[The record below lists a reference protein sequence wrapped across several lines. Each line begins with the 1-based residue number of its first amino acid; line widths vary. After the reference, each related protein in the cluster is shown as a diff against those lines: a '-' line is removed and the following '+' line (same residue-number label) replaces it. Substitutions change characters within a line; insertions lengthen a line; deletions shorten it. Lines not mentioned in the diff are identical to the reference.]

1 LINHPIRGNGYYNP
15 YWIRLNIHAYLK
27 ANLLKLR
34 RIPMRINFTARHYK
48 PSPRLKEYAQN
59 EVLRLE
65 KFYDGIISCEI
76 VLDYQ
81 KDIQIAEIQITVYGQ
96 ILTVVEKT
104 DDIYKSID
112 LAVEKMGRK
121 LKRYKEKK
129 FKQYTENKVA
139 AIKT

>member
-1 LINHPIRGNGYYNP
+1 
-15 YWIRLNIHAYLK
+15 
-27 ANLLKLR
+27 
-34 RIPMRINFTARHYK
+34 MRINFTARHYK
-48 PSPRLKEYAQN
+48 PSLRLKEYAQN

-81 KDIQIAEIQITVYGQ
+81 KDIQIAEIHLTVYGQ
-96 ILTVVEKT
+96 KLTVVEKT

-112 LAVEKMGRK
+112 FAVEKMGRK

-129 FKQYTENKVA
+129 VKQHAENKVLA
-139 AIKT
+139 K

>member
-1 LINHPIRGNGYYNP
+1 
-15 YWIRLNIHAYLK
+15 
-27 ANLLKLR
+27 
-34 RIPMRINFTARHYK
+34 MRINFTARHYK

-65 KFYDGIISCEI
+65 KFYDGIINCEI

-81 KDIQIAEIQITVYGQ
+81 KDIQIAEINVTVYGQ
-96 ILTVVEKT
+96 KLTVVEKT

-112 LAVEKMGRK
+112 FAVEKMRRK

-129 FKQYTENKVA
+129 IKQYTENKVLA
-139 AIKT
+139 K

>member
-1 LINHPIRGNGYYNP
+1 
-15 YWIRLNIHAYLK
+15 
-27 ANLLKLR
+27 
-34 RIPMRINFTARHYK
+34 MRINFTARHYK
-48 PSPRLKEYAQN
+48 PSARLKEYAQN

-81 KDIQIAEIQITVYGQ
+81 KDIQIAEIHLTVYGQ
-96 ILTVVEKT
+96 KLTVVEKT

-112 LAVEKMGRK
+112 LAVQKMERK

-129 FKQYTENKVA
+129 FQQHVENKMAV
-139 AIKT
+139 K

>member
-1 LINHPIRGNGYYNP
+1 M
-15 YWIRLNIHAYLK
+15 
-27 ANLLKLR
+27 LR

-48 PSPRLKEYAQN
+48 PSPRLKEYAQT

-65 KFYDGIISCEI
+65 KFFDGIISCEI

-81 KDIQIAEIQITVYGQ
+81 KDIQIAEIHITVYGQ
-96 ILTVVEKT
+96 KLTVVEKT

-112 LAVEKMGRK
+112 SAVQKMERK

-129 FKQYTENKVA
+129 FHQHVENKILV
-139 AIKT
+139 K

>member
-1 LINHPIRGNGYYNP
+1 M
-15 YWIRLNIHAYLK
+15 
-27 ANLLKLR
+27 LR

-48 PSPRLKEYAQN
+48 PSPRLKEYAHN

-81 KDIQIAEIQITVYGQ
+81 KDIQIAELNITVYGQ

-112 LAVEKMGRK
+112 TAVQKMERK

-129 FKQYTENKVA
+129 SRQHVENKILV
-139 AIKT
+139 K